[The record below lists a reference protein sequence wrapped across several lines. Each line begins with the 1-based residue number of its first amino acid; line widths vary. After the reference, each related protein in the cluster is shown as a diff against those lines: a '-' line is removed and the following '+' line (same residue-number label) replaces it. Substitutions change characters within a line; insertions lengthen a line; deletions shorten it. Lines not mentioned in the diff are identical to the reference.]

1 MNNEAMVYRR
11 VVLQIDAASHCLDTI
26 TMASEIAARLDAE
39 LRGVFVEDNDLLSAG
54 GLEFVREI
62 SLSSATARH
71 FDRPALEAQLNAMA
85 RSARRKLAQEAAKRD
100 LVFAF
105 QTIRGDRQRGL
116 KEIAGEKDLIITEG
130 TGRLHRRSF
139 KAPFTSLEAQW
150 DRTTLMLKG
159 GGQLSNQIVIIC
171 CDVDEARRALQAVGS
186 ISLTNDR
193 QVMLLPV
200 ASGIERGRN
209 LRQGLAALVKSSP
222 TDVTIADG
230 DITDHMQVMKR
241 LGPKNNL
248 VVLSDHNPLLLEQGT
263 LRLLCESAHPL
274 LIVRSP
280 H

>member
-54 GLEFVREI
+54 GLDFVREI

-71 FDRPALEAQLNAMA
+71 FDRPAIEAQMNAMA

-100 LVFAF
+100 LIFAF

-139 KAPFTSLEAQW
+139 KTPFTSLEAQW

-193 QVMLLPV
+193 RVMLLPV
-200 ASGIERGRN
+200 ASGTEHGRN
-209 LRQGLAALVKSSP
+209 LRQDLAALVKNSP
-222 TDVTIADG
+222 TDVTIADA

-241 LGPKNNL
+241 LGPNNNL
-248 VVLSDHNPLLLEQGT
+248 VVLSEHNPMLSEQET
-263 LRLLCESAHPL
+263 LRLLFESAHPL